1 MIDTAS
7 ATNVVETI
15 RIAVTP
21 VFLLTGIGALLSVM
35 TGRLS
40 RIMDRARELE
50 NNPDPALRDQ
60 RPELNLTRT
69 RMKLIKVAVLLS
81 VVSVFVVCLVIALLF
96 VSSLVG
102 LHIDVAVALA
112 FIASMLL
119 LMAGLLC
126 FLLEV
131 TLALRL
137 LGNPA
142 DPLADS

>member
-1 MIDTAS
+1 MIETAS
-7 ATNVVETI
+7 VTNVVETI

-50 NNPDPALRDQ
+50 NKPNLAPRDQ

-69 RMKLIKVAVLLS
+69 RMKLIKLAVLFS

-102 LHIDVAVALA
+102 PHIDVAVALA
-112 FIASMLL
+112 FVASMLL

-126 FLLEV
+126 FLIEV

-137 LGNPA
+137 LGSPK
-142 DPLADS
+142 DTLAGR